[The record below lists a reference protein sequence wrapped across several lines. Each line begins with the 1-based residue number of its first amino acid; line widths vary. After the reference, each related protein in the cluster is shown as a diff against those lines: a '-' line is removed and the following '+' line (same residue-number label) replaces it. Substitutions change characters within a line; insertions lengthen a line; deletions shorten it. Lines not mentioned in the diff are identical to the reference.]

1 MHSKVNSLVVLNIL
15 KELKF
20 SLENLKFPHLRD
32 IEINFLL
39 HCDVDSWKTS
49 IKYLNFA
56 GSIIV
61 APSGSGSEATACV
74 CFFSDLAPP
83 CFGPFAFSFA
93 NIFSTLF

>member
-1 MHSKVNSLVVLNIL
+1 MHSKVNSLGVLNIL
-15 KELKF
+15 IELKF
-20 SLENLKFPHLRD
+20 SLENLKFSHVRD

-49 IKYLNFA
+49 IKYLNFP

-61 APSGSGSEATACV
+61 APSGRGSKATACV
-74 CFFSDLAPP
+74 CFLSNLAPP
-83 CFGPFAFSFA
+83 CFGPLAFSFA